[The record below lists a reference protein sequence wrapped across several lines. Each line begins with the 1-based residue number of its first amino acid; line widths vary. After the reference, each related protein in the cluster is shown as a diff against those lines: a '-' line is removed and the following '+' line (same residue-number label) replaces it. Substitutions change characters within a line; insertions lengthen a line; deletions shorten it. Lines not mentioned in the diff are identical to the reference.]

1 MARGRPT
8 EVFVRRLKP
17 NEGRAI
23 RRIVRRG
30 RKDASPV
37 TWRRA
42 LVVLMSAQRRAPA
55 EIAGAIGAK
64 RSWVRSVIHGFNE
77 TGVDALHPK
86 WRGGRPRKFTDE
98 MRVKIVE
105 VAKTAPQLV
114 GEPYTHWSLS
124 KLAAYLVKTK
134 VVPEISK
141 ERLREILIEEGFS
154 IQRTK
159 TWKWSPDPDF
169 ETKQKRLERL
179 YEKAVGG
186 TLDGVVVSFDEH
198 GPVQPIPKAGR
209 AWAEQTLPKRIPA
222 NYRKPHG
229 VRFFFGA
236 YDVAKDQLTGRWSK
250 NKSAVNVLSFFRWV
264 RRRYPQET
272 RIYLVM
278 DNLSSHW
285 TEDIVSWAKNNNVT
299 LVSTPTY
306 ASWLNPIE
314 TEFGVMVDFVF
325 SGSNYKDHLEIEQAL
340 SAYLRRRNTDARR
353 NLAARKAEK
362 LRRRQRRRAAKR
374 TRAELARAA

>member
-1 MARGRPT
+1 M
-8 EVFVRRLKP
+8 
-17 NEGRAI
+17 
-23 RRIVRRG
+23 
-30 RKDASPV
+30 
-37 TWRRA
+37 
-42 LVVLMSAQRRAPA
+42 
-55 EIAGAIGAK
+55 
-64 RSWVRSVIHGFNE
+64 
-77 TGVDALHPK
+77 DALHPK

-159 TWKWSPDPDF
+159 TWKWSPDP
-169 ETKQKRLERL
+169 TSRPSRS
-179 YEKAVGG
+179 GSS
-186 TLDGVVVSFDEH
+186 VSTRK
-198 GPVQPIPKAGR
+198 P
-209 AWAEQTLPKRIPA
+209 WAARSMASSFPSTSMDPSSPSPKRGARGPSRPSPRESRPTTA
-222 NYRKPHG
+222 SPTG
-229 VRFFFGA
+229 CASFFFGA

-325 SGSNYKDHLEIEQAL
+325 SGSNYKDHSEIEQAL